1 MFDKRFKPTSHKRQD
16 GEYNLSL
23 PISAKW
29 EDAEQRVLLV
39 METIDSQ
46 DLKESS
52 LLFDRSKTV
61 LTNLMQYTM
70 RAAKTA
76 CDFSRKDAAF
86 ACVNFNNEKFM
97 DKDKSQW
104 PGYRAK
110 FAKRVRKLIKELN
123 PTNVI
128 VFGDWAM
135 KALMPDE
142 DYVEKKRGWV
152 WDYSV
157 GNVQCRI
164 SHTLDLNPLYTP
176 KKDETSGDDDDDDDD
191 DAGGDDKDVFG
202 KANLLFYVSRNVMN
216 GLAGKMIY
224 DCSEIK
230 ARPIYIDTMKKFKRF
245 WKKLKAAEVVAVDT
259 EGRNLTVNHN
269 AVHTIQFSFNTS
281 KGYVLPF
288 NDPDTPWDKDEL
300 KLINKK
306 MRAYFGAKP
315 GKLPLK
321 YLIFQYGMFDLRAL
335 RVELGLPVIHHNV
348 WEITAGEYCLD
359 ENLKYLKDAPFR
371 TPHGG
376 LEQIFMSY
384 GNDHYKKAA
393 FAKEDRA
400 DSSKTKLDNP
410 EFIEYAAMDTQS
422 IFGIHEQQIARASH
436 LKVGDKPFLPYYR
449 KLVSKQM
456 SHTVHVISHMTQRG
470 VAIDKLYLAQLKSN
484 QSPLL
489 KLINEVL
496 GKLNDTDTVKKAN
509 KKLLKEASGQSSS
522 KGLFNREPWVLD
534 WGKYDHKSMVFFNIM
549 GLKAVSQTKT
559 GAAQINKTFVA
570 AYKREHPVVEQFG
583 RYQKLTKLWSAY
595 VKGWWN
601 KIQES
606 ADARVDFRLRPGY
619 GFFDVVTGRLNS
631 FGPSL
636 QQVPTRGAES
646 KYIKRM
652 FTSPAGTMHIKFDY
666 SAHEVRVWSYV
677 SGEMKLADVFRV
689 GQKLRQKLR
698 TTSDPDA
705 LVALFKQI
713 KVEGDIHIINVKR
726 FLGQVVD
733 KDHPLRDAIKAVVF
747 GVLYGKGAGTLAR
760 DIVSNNT
767 NTANDKIDK
776 TIASLKEMRDEAKM
790 KAKLKAVDEAFNKEK
805 DKAKK
810 ESLAK
815 ELADLRNREWVKGK
829 IKELVKSVEKLEVEK
844 EEIPKKYTK
853 AFASD
858 IIEKLFGDFKKGG
871 EWLTWTKSHAKDNF
885 YTYSPIGM
893 RRNLF
898 SMLTGINSIIAAMER
913 RAANSPIQGFASQ
926 IGITSARLVVL
937 ELYKVLQKFGY
948 IDKKTR
954 EMPAEI
960 LKAVHDALYSEVPY
974 EIVLIYVHVLQWVAT
989 YGVTQYY
996 RDEFGVDFPIEPEIE
1011 LEFGATED
1019 KAYKW
1024 NWTDA
1029 HLKECLLNTLK
1040 DQVAIG
1046 ILKEDPDKVLKKI
1059 YAIYD
1064 DPEKKEYL
1072 ETNYP
1077 ILGVLPEQPKAKKKA
1092 KKELEEA

>member
-1 MFDKRFKPTSHKRQD
+1 MFDKRFRPSSHKRQE

-29 EDAEQRVLLV
+29 GDAQQRVLLV
-39 METIDSQ
+39 LETIDSQ
-46 DLKESS
+46 DLKEQS

-70 RAAKTA
+70 RAAKSA
-76 CDFSRKDAAF
+76 CGFSRKDAAF

-97 DKDKSQW
+97 DKDKKHW

-110 FAKRVRKLIKELN
+110 FADRVRKIIKEME
-123 PTNVI
+123 PTHVI

-135 KALMPDE
+135 KALMPDME
-142 DYVEKKRGWV
+142 YVEKKRGWV
-152 WDYSV
+152 WDYRV
-157 GNVQCRI
+157 GRVRCKI
-164 SHTLDLNPLYTP
+164 SHTLDLQPLYTP
-176 KKDETSGDDDDDDDD
+176 KKAEDAGDDEDDDDD

-216 GLAGKMIY
+216 GLAGEMIY
-224 DCSEIK
+224 GLSHVK
-230 ARPIYIDTMKKFKRF
+230 ANPIYIDTMPKFKKF
-245 WKKLKAAEVVAVDT
+245 WKKLKAAEVASCDT

-269 AVHTIQFSFNTS
+269 AIHTFQFSFGTK
-281 KGYVLPF
+281 KGYVIPF
-288 NDPDTPWDKDEL
+288 NDPNTPWTADEL
-300 KLINKK
+300 KFIKK
-306 MRAYFGAKP
+306 KLRAWFGAKP

-321 YLIFQYGMFDLRAL
+321 YIIFQYGMFDLRAI
-335 RVELGLPVIHHNV
+335 RVELGLPVIHHHV

-359 ENLKYLKDAPFR
+359 ENLKYLRDAPFR

-384 GNDHYKKAA
+384 GNDHYKTAK
-393 FAKEDRA
+393 FSKEDRA

-422 IFGIHEQQIARASH
+422 IFGIYKMQLKRASH
-436 LKVGDKPFLPYYR
+436 LMVGDKPFLPYYLR
-449 KLVSKQM
+449 LVSKQM

-470 VAIDKLYLAQLKSN
+470 IAIDKLYLATLKSN

-489 KLINEVL
+489 KLINEVQ
-496 GKLNDTDTVKKAN
+496 GKLNETAEVKAAN

-534 WGKYDHKSMVFFNIM
+534 WGKYDHKSMVFFNIL

-570 AYKREHPVVEQFG
+570 AYKREQPIVEQFG

-606 ADARVDFRLRPGY
+606 PDAKVDFRLRPGY

-652 FTSPAGTMHIKFDY
+652 FTSPPGTMHIKFDY

-677 SGEMKLADVFRV
+677 SGELKLADVFRV

-698 TTSDPDA
+698 TTKDPDA

-733 KDHPLRDAIKAVVF
+733 KEHPLRDAIKSVVF

-760 DIVSNNT
+760 DIVANNT
-767 NTANDKIDK
+767 NTTNDKIDK
-776 TIASLKEMRDEAKM
+776 TAAQIKEFKDEAKM
-790 KAKLKAVDEAFNKEK
+790 KAKIKAVSEALEKEK

-810 ESLAK
+810 EMLAK
-815 ELADLRNREWVKGK
+815 ELADLKNREWAKAKV
-829 IKELVKSVEKLEVEK
+829 KELTATVAKLEEEK
-844 EEIPKKYTK
+844 AEIPKKYTK
-853 AFASD
+853 DFAAD
-858 IIEKLFGDFKKGG
+858 IIGKLFGDFNKGAK
-871 EWLTWTKSHAKDNF
+871 WLDWTKQHARENC

-898 SMLTGINSIIAAMER
+898 SMLTGINSIMAAMER

-926 IGITSARLVVL
+926 IGITAARLVVL

-989 YGVTQYY
+989 YGVTAYY
-996 RDEFGVDFPIEPEIE
+996 KEEFGVEFPIEPEIE

-1024 NWTDA
+1024 NWTDS
-1029 HLKECLLNTLK
+1029 HLRECLANTLK
-1040 DQVAIG
+1040 DQKAIG
-1046 ILKEDPDKVLKKI
+1046 TLKEDPEEILKKI
-1059 YAIYD
+1059 YSVYD
-1064 DPEKKEYL
+1064 DKEKREYL

-1077 ILGVLPEQPKAKKKA
+1077 ILGVLPEPKAKKA
-1092 KKELEEA
+1092 KKKEAAEA